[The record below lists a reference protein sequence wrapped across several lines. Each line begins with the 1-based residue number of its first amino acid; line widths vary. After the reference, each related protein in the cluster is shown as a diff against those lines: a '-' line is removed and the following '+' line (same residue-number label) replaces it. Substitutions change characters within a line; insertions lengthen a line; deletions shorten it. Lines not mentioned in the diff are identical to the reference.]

1 MQQMKTVRKISV
13 LPGAVFI
20 VILLLSAT
28 QPVSA
33 QDSGRLREVPYSPTL
48 RPTSGQTTA
57 YFAFP
62 FQKLKEAVP
71 ALKGLKYDDNQ
82 ERLPPILA
90 GVAQT
95 IANVL
100 PRLPNLVSREDISG
114 FQAPRDP
121 SAAGG
126 AANAQPWSREFR
138 YLILCHQNADGST
151 TIEELRT
158 DAKGN
163 PADAAGQF
171 TAPRGFGFAYQWLF
185 FTSAN
190 QLEFRFRYLG
200 QQDKGGRKT
209 FVVAFAQDP
218 GKVSSPALFQ
228 SEVKVSP
235 FYYQGVLWVDQSTFD
250 VVMLR
255 TDLLDA
261 LPDLHLTQLTTDL
274 SFRLVHIHGFDAEFW
289 LPNELSISSDQGAGP
304 AEESHRYSDYH
315 LFHSTSS
322 IVQ

>member
-1 MQQMKTVRKISV
+1 MKTDRRIAVP
-13 LPGAVFI
+13 LPAAVFI
-20 VILLLSAT
+20 VILVLSAVPPT
-28 QPVSA
+28 SA
-33 QDSGRLREVPYSPTL
+33 QDSVRLHEIPYSPTL
-48 RPTSGQTTA
+48 RPTSGQTTT

-71 ALKGLKYDDNQ
+71 ALKGLKYDDSQ
-82 ERLPPILA
+82 ERLPSILA

-114 FQAPRDP
+114 FQAPRDL

-126 AANAQPWSREFR
+126 LPSAQPWSRQFR
-138 YLILCHQNADGST
+138 YLILCHQNVDGST
-151 TIEELRT
+151 SIEELRT
-158 DAKGN
+158 DSNGHK
-163 PADAAGQF
+163 ADAAGQF
-171 TAPRGFGFAYQWLF
+171 TSPRGFGFAYQWLF

-190 QLEFRFRYLG
+190 QPEFRFRYLG

-209 FVVAFAQDP
+209 FVVAFAQNP
-218 GKVSSPALFQ
+218 GKVTSPALFQ
-228 SEVKVSP
+228 SEGKVSP
-235 FYYQGVLWVDQSTFD
+235 FYYQGVIWVDQSTFD
-250 VVMLR
+250 VVLLR

-261 LPDLHLTQLTTDL
+261 LPDLHLTQLTTEL

-289 LPNELSISSDQGAGP
+289 LPNEVSISSDQGAGP

-315 LFHSTSS
+315 LYHSTAS
-322 IVQ
+322 IVP